1 MKTFYALHVRRK
13 DGSWRHH
20 IMRGE
25 VPRVG
30 DTVPATLAGEKV
42 STKVGV
48 VTDPTLRLRKRGEVI
63 TDVHADEV

>member
-1 MKTFYALHVRRK
+1 
-13 DGSWRHH
+13 
-20 IMRGE
+20 MRGE